1 VAYDLQTMETEQQE
15 IRPYNVECFVWNPNT
30 SIPERRS
37 PNSNNDYASLR
48 CVVKYKGKYVEA
60 VYDHRDNMRGW
71 IIRKVYDPSLTEP
84 EHIDGWMYILRVDE
98 LYIPSGY

>member
-1 VAYDLQTMETEQQE
+1 M
-15 IRPYNVECFVWNPNT
+15 
-30 SIPERRS
+30 
-37 PNSNNDYASLR
+37 
-48 CVVKYKGKYVEA
+48 KYKGKYVEA

-84 EHIDGWMYILRVDE
+84 EHIDGWMYILRIDE